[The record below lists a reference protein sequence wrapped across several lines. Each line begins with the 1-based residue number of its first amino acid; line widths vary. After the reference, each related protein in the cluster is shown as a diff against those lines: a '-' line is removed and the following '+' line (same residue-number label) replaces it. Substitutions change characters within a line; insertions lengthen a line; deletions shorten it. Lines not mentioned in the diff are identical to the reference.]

1 MRRPSSFV
9 VILTLLCT
17 LDTSYANVEKEVWEQ
32 VSHNV
37 RLMRHRDGTNT
48 EYRRS
53 NDEKT
58 LIKRRLSDVKGG
70 RNAILTTTAYRM
82 DKRGN
87 PLSCKIYDGKE
98 NLLFKVSY
106 GYHRETGRL
115 VAEDMFDARAPKKD
129 ENGKEIPVRRMYW
142 FYDGSGNVSKAYS
155 FVFREGQYAD
165 EIYDTPKAIPSTFP
179 SDNPFKAGGE
189 GASPAPVIPTSTDA
203 PGEDYDV
210 PPPLPPLP
218 FQR

>member
-1 MRRPSSFV
+1 MLRPSSFV
-9 VILTLLCT
+9 VVLTLLSTLCT
-17 LDTSYANVEKEVWEQ
+17 SQADVEKEVWEQ

-82 DKRGN
+82 DKQGN

-115 VAEDMFDARAPKKD
+115 VAEDMFDARTPKKD

-142 FYDGSGNVSKAYS
+142 FYDGAGNVSKAYS

-165 EIYDTPKAIPSTFP
+165 EIYDTPQAMPSSFP
-179 SDNPFKAGGE
+179 SDNPFKAGGQQS
-189 GASPAPVIPTSTDA
+189 GPVVPQRKETA
-203 PGEDYDV
+203 EEAYDV